1 MNLLSIV
8 LLCLSIAMLFHYTF
22 FYDYGRAYLAAM
34 YHPEKPQS
42 YQELI
47 TRQLNQWVSWVIK
60 KMGKEDLERLE
71 KVELEPEDYVMLRF
85 GIPAIGVTL
94 GGIVGVVLHMRI
106 GVSLTVALVLALLGA
121 LAGYLVL
128 RVAIILVLE
137 NYKTQMKNALPELI
151 NNLKINI
158 IAGDT
163 IEQAFRSSAE
173 FASGPVEKMVLKI
186 IRWSNGEMSFAE
198 ALDRMIAEADDTDLH
213 SVLQRVKTY
222 NLSGIPDRNRVFDDM
237 AEDMMRISADRQES
251 ALENLEIQLTMLMLG
266 GMVGNV
272 LRIGVP
278 VGALAFKNLMK

>member
-1 MNLLSIV
+1 MNFVTIALLGF
-8 LLCLSIAMLFHYTF
+8 SIAMLFHYTF
-22 FYDYGRAYLAAM
+22 FYDYGQAYISAM
-34 YHPEKPQS
+34 YHPGLPQT
-42 YQELI
+42 YREWL
-47 TRQLNQWVSWVIK
+47 TRYVNRWVSWFIQK
-60 KMGKEDLERLE
+60 LGKDDLEKLE
-71 KVELEPEDYVMLRF
+71 KVDLEPKDYVMLRL
-85 GIPAIGVTL
+85 GIPATGVAL
-94 GGIVGVVLHMRI
+94 GGIVGAILHIRV
-106 GVSLTVALVLALLGA
+106 GVSIIVALVLAFLGA

-173 FASGPVEKMVLKI
+173 FTFGPAEKMVMKI
-186 IRWSNGEMSFAE
+186 IRWSNGEMSFSE
-198 ALDRMIAEADDTDLH
+198 ALDRMIAETDDTDLH
-213 SVLQRVKTY
+213 SVLQRIKTY
-222 NLSGIPDRNRVFDDM
+222 NLSGIPDRNHVFDEM

-272 LRIGVP
+272 IRIGVP
-278 VGALAFKNLMK
+278 VGKLAFSNLLK